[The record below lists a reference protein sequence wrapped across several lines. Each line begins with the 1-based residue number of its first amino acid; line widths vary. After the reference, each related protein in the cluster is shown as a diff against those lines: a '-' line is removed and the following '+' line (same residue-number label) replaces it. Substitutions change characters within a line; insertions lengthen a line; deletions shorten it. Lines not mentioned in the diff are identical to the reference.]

1 MRLLS
6 FERRWLRTL
15 CETMLP
21 DAPGVPGARGV
32 PLEAFFDEFFAN
44 APWLSAFGVRAV
56 TWVLTLA
63 PLLWRGRTFGGLA
76 PVERVRL
83 LDALDQSPVYLAREA
98 PGLVKLVACLAWAA
112 MPDTQRALG
121 VHAPDPAPDWAVT
134 R

>member
-21 DAPGVPGARGV
+21 AAPGVPGAADV
-32 PLEAFFDEFFAN
+32 PLEAFFDEFFGN
-44 APWLSAFGVRAV
+44 APRLSAFGVRAV
-56 TWVLTLA
+56 TWLLTLA
-63 PLLWRGRTFGGLA
+63 PLLWRGRTFGALA
-76 PVERVRL
+76 PADRIRF

-112 MPDTQRALG
+112 MPEVQRALG
-121 VHAPDPAPDWAVT
+121 VTHPDPVPDWAVT